1 METVQTWRLFVL
13 FLPPPLNLALSAVCS
28 TAALLQKDV
37 GCEEEREGGS
47 EFHIPDTPNV
57 KTKCKGRS
65 GKGSG
70 RLVLIRSGVVSVIA
84 HRYTPLTPST
94 L

>member
-1 METVQTWRLFVL
+1 MAFICAV
-13 FLPPPLNLALSAVCS
+13 PPPSLKLGIECS
-28 TAALLQKDV
+28 LQQKDV
-37 GCEEEREGGS
+37 GCEEEKEGGS